1 MNLNAKQTKYFWV
14 IAGLLASSYFFHSFV
29 NTFNSLFTQPVV
41 RQKPS
46 PIHPVN
52 REPAYVAKAAPNPL
66 DLSASPKKPGTVDP
80 VPVAPDVKDKPVVP
94 REVPPEEKGPTPL
107 DKEAVKPDPP
117 TPTLQV
123 LGIWTGRIQ
132 MRGRGWCN
140 I

>member
-80 VPVAPDVKDKPVVP
+80 VPVAPDVKTSLSYQEKCRP
-94 REVPPEEKGPTPL
+94 RRKAQHRLIRRP
-107 DKEAVKPDPP
+107 
-117 TPTLQV
+117 
-123 LGIWTGRIQ
+123 
-132 MRGRGWCN
+132 
-140 I
+140 